1 MLHNT
6 AYHQENQM
14 SYELNTPF
22 ERMIDEFITG
32 VHALVEGQAEAPP
45 VKAVQ
50 EEPETINVTTE
61 LNAHLLKLIQDLQ
74 N

>member
-50 EEPETINVTTE
+50 EEPPKTNETTE
-61 LNAHLLKLIQDLQ
+61 VSAQLLKLI
-74 N
+74 